1 MNFDFT
7 LPIRPGDITYV
18 VERACDWHVHTE
30 RVKAV
35 CIMEDGVHIIP
46 ESCEYDLQHES
57 EGCFMTEK
65 EALDYADAHRPEPPY
80 EYWRDA
86 LSWMRLEKYIP
97 YHGGWYY
104 VRVGE
109 YVCKAYYD
117 RGKAGFYDGGEKI
130 SGVTAWITALIGLDA
145 ALHAGEYKR

>member
-18 VERACDWHVHTE
+18 VEKACDWRVHTE
-30 RVKAV
+30 KVKAV

-46 ESCEYDLQHES
+46 ETCECIDILRDES
-57 EGCFMTEK
+57 EGCFIAEE
-65 EALDYADAHRPEPPY
+65 EALSYADAHRPEPPY

-86 LSWMRLEKYIP
+86 LSWMDVERYVP
-97 YHGGWYY
+97 YHSGWYY

-109 YVCKAYYD
+109 YVCKAYYEKD
-117 RGKAGFYDGGEKI
+117 KTGFYAGGEKI
-130 SGVTAWITALIGLDA
+130 SGVSSWITTLTGLDA
-145 ALHAGEYKR
+145 ALHAGE

>member
-1 MNFDFT
+1 MSNKNSYAQPT
-7 LPIRPGDITYV
+7 RLPRFHSMDD
-18 VERACDWHVHTE
+18 R
-30 RVKAV
+30 
-35 CIMEDGVHIIP
+35 
-46 ESCEYDLQHES
+46 
-57 EGCFMTEK
+57 
-65 EALDYADAHRPEPPY
+65 LDHCSRDCPRRLCPDAHRPEPPY

-130 SGVTAWITALIGLDA
+130 SAVTVVIR
-145 ALHAGEYKR
+145 EKQ